1 MKTQITILEDDT
13 DIREICTYI
22 FMEEGYSV
30 NGFCD
35 IASFSAASTH
45 PDIFLLD
52 IMLPDGDGRS
62 VCNKLKSDPRYSK
75 IPVVMMSAHKDRN
88 SVMAGCQAD
97 DFIEKPFD
105 IENLLKRI
113 AGLVA

>member
-52 IMLPDGDGRS
+52 IMLPDGDGR
-62 VCNKLKSDPRYSK
+62 R
-75 IPVVMMSAHKDRN
+75 SAISSN
-88 SVMAGCQAD
+88 QT
-97 DFIEKPFD
+97 PD
-105 IENLLKRI
+105 IQKFR
-113 AGLVA
+113 

>member
-1 MKTQITILEDDT
+1 MKQITILEDDV
-13 DIREICTYI
+13 DIREICTYL
-22 FMEEGYSV
+22 FSEEGYLV

-35 IASFSAASTH
+35 ITSLNKADTM

-52 IMLPDGDGRS
+52 IMLPDGDGQQ

-75 IPVVMMSAHKDRN
+75 IPIVMMSAHKDRSSAMN
-88 SVMAGCQAD
+88 GCPAD

-105 IENLLKRI
+105 IDTMLKRI
-113 AGLVA
+113 AKLVA